1 MAGLFYLKASKK
13 GTQHVARFKYFGG
26 FPTPPQKKRKKK
38 EITKITKKMKKVP
51 KT

>member
-26 FPTPPQKKRKKK
+26 ISHPQK
-38 EITKITKKMKKVP
+38 EITKITQKKKK
-51 KT
+51 KNEESA

>member
-26 FPTPPQKKRKKK
+26 FPTQKRNNQNNQ
-38 EITKITKKMKKVP
+38 KMKKVP